1 VKTESCEV
9 TFELIFDVVEQLFYR
24 FQSTGVD
31 DEFSLNIQLWY
42 GVGEGHVFREIRRDG
57 TFSMMLF
64 LCTCVVG
71 NLDQTV
77 SLKTTSRLCQSQLCS
92 K

>member
-1 VKTESCEV
+1 
-9 TFELIFDVVEQLFYR
+9 
-24 FQSTGVD
+24 
-31 DEFSLNIQLWY
+31 
-42 GVGEGHVFREIRRDG
+42 
-57 TFSMMLF
+57 MMLF
-64 LCTCVVG
+64 LCTCVVVG